1 MESRSA
7 ETGRGGTAREAGEPG
22 PEGGEPPREAGAP
35 EPEDG
40 APAREGGAGN
50 AFEDTLARLLREL
63 GLGTYLVGDK
73 LPPERELAAEL
84 GVSRATLRTAL
95 NELRDAGIVRVT
107 RGRYGGTEVLRL
119 PAEHGSRD
127 DPVPAAELEDA
138 LRFRELLETEAARLA
153 AQATL
158 SAEDR
163 RRVAELLHACSN
175 APMDQYR
182 AYDSRLHLAISELAG
197 IPSLTAALAENRAR
211 VNALLDRIPMMS
223 ANIAH
228 ANEQHTQL
236 VEAILHG
243 DADGAAAQARA
254 HAHGSAALLRGFLAG
269 SGG

>member
-1 MESRSA
+1 MERRSA
-7 ETGRGGTAREAGEPG
+7 EAARDGTAREAGEPG
-22 PEGGEPPREAGAP
+22 RES
-35 EPEDG
+35 E

-95 NELRDAGIVRVT
+95 NELREAGIVRVT

-119 PAEHGSRD
+119 PAEHGSSD
-127 DPVPAAELEDA
+127 GPVPQAELEDT

-153 AQATL
+153 ARATL

-163 RRVAELLHACSN
+163 RGLAELLHACSG

-197 IPSLTAALAENRAR
+197 IPSLTAVLAENRAR

-223 ANIAH
+223 ANIEH
-228 ANEQHTQL
+228 ANEQHAL
-236 VEAILHG
+236 LIDAILRGH
-243 DADGAAAQARA
+243 ADEAAALARA
-254 HAHGSAALLRGFLAG
+254 HAHGSATLLRGFLAG
-269 SGG
+269 SGR